1 MTIRNLDALFKPA
14 SIALVGASEE
24 PSSIGAVLAKNLLNG
39 GYQGRIML
47 VNPKHKKMHNTT
59 CYTDIAHL
67 PETPD
72 LAIIA
77 TPPATVPELVSSL
90 GSKGTKG
97 AVVITAGFAEAAAW
111 QGKELQQA
119 LLDAAKPHLLR
130 LIGPN
135 CLGIL
140 VPGVGINA
148 SFSHINASPGKLA
161 FVTQSG
167 AIVTAMLDWAEAQGI
182 GFSHIV
188 SLGDMCDV
196 DFGDMLDYL
205 ANDKNTRA
213 ILLYIEAVNSSRK
226 FMSAARAAARM
237 KPVIVVKGGRH
248 AEGARAAASHTG
260 ALAGSDTVYDAAFR
274 RSGMLRVYS
283 IEELFDAAETL
294 ATFQRPRGDKL
305 AILTNGGGLGVLAAD
320 ALIEQGGTLAELS
333 EGTTESLDKVL
344 PQTWSGGNPVD
355 IIGDAP
361 GSRYADALN
370 ILAKDENV
378 DAILVLN
385 CPTAVASG
393 TGAAMAV
400 IDTLANNTNLR
411 LLTSWVGNGTASESR
426 ALFAE
431 NRIPSY
437 PTPEQAVKAFMHVV
451 DYYAGLEILAQT
463 PPSIPEQFTVDY
475 ETVNT
480 AIEAVLKENRSW
492 LTEIESKQ
500 ILQAY
505 GIPLVMPQAVG
516 SPEEAAAISADF
528 GSSVALK
535 ILSPDITHKSNVGGV
550 ALDIIGPAAVK
561 AAAKEMMD
569 RVADA
574 LPDAHIQGIS
584 VQPMVKRPGAYELI
598 IGMVND
604 RQFGPV
610 IMFGHGGTA
619 VEVINDN
626 ALGLPPLNMHLAR
639 ELIARTRIYRLL
651 CGYRDKPAVNIDGI
665 ALTLIKVAQLIMDHP
680 AIMEL
685 DINPLLVDE
694 YGVIA
699 LDARIRVEKTNQPAA
714 ARLAIRP
721 YPKELEETIP
731 LGDGRTL
738 LLRPIVPEDEPALK
752 TAFAK
757 LTPKEVRLRFFIPM
771 KTLSHMMA
779 ARFTQLDYDRD
790 MALVLTEEGIP
801 GNTEIY
807 GVVRISADPDNEQA
821 EFAIFVRHE
830 MTGMGLSF
838 VLMRRI
844 IDYARNRGIKEIYG
858 DVLGENRIMLKLCQ
872 VLGFVSHRVPEEP
885 SITRVRLQLD
895 KSE

>member
-47 VNPKHKKMHNTT
+47 VNPKHIKIHNMT
-59 CYTDIAHL
+59 CYPDIVHL

-77 TPPATVPELVSSL
+77 TPPATVPELVRSL

-140 VPGVGINA
+140 LPGVGVNA
-148 SFSHINASPGKLA
+148 SFSHINASSGKLA

-196 DFGDMLDYL
+196 DFGDMLNYL
-205 ANDKNTRA
+205 ANDRNTRA
-213 ILLYIEAVNSSRK
+213 ILLYIEAVSSSRK

-237 KPVIVVKGGRH
+237 KPLIVVKGGRH

-260 ALAGSDTVYDAAFR
+260 ALAGSDAVYDAVFR

-283 IEELFDAAETL
+283 IEELFDAAEIL
-294 ATFQRPRGDKL
+294 ATFQRPNGDKL

-320 ALIEQGGTLAELS
+320 ALIEQGGKLAELS
-333 EGTTESLDKVL
+333 PKTTEDLDQVL
-344 PQTWSGGNPVD
+344 PQSWSGGNPVD
-355 IIGDAP
+355 IIGDAQ

-370 ILAKDENV
+370 ILAEDKNV
-378 DAILVLN
+378 DAVLVLN

-393 TGAAMAV
+393 TEAAKAV
-400 IDTLANNTNLR
+400 MDTMANNTKLR
-411 LLTSWVGNGTASESR
+411 LLTSWVGNGTASEAR
-426 ALFAE
+426 ALFAA

-463 PPSIPEQFTVDY
+463 PPSVPEQFAVDY
-475 ETVNT
+475 EAVNR
-480 AIEAVLKENRSW
+480 AIAAVLKESRSW
-492 LTEIESKQ
+492 LTETESKQ
-500 ILQAY
+500 VLQAY
-505 GIPLVMPQAVG
+505 GIPLVMPQNAG
-516 SPEEAAAISADF
+516 SPEEAAAISADL
-528 GSSVALK
+528 GTSVALK

-550 ALDIIGPAAVK
+550 ALDIVGPAAVQ

-569 RVADA
+569 RVAHA
-574 LPDAHIQGIS
+574 LPDARIQGIS

-604 RQFGPV
+604 RQFGPI

-626 ALGLPPLNMHLAR
+626 ALGLPPLNMHLAI

-651 CGYRDKPAVNIDGI
+651 RGYRDRPAVNIDGI

-680 AIMEL
+680 EIVEL

-694 YGVIA
+694 YGVMA
-699 LDARIRVEKTNQPAA
+699 LDARLRVEKTDKPAA

-752 TAFAK
+752 AAFAK
-757 LTPKEVRLRFFIPM
+757 LTSREVRLRFFISM
-771 KTLSHMMA
+771 NTLSHMMG
-779 ARFTQLDYDRD
+779 ARLTQLDYDRD
-790 MALVLTEEGIP
+790 MALILTEPGIP
-801 GNTEIY
+801 GKTEVY
-807 GVVRISADPDNEQA
+807 GVVRICADPDNEQA
-821 EFAIFVRHE
+821 EYAIVVRHD
-830 MTGMGLSF
+830 MTGMGLSI

-858 DVLGENRIMLKLCQ
+858 DVLSENRVMLKLCK
-872 VLGFVSHRVPEEP
+872 VFGFTSKRVPDDP
-885 SITRVRLQLD
+885 SIVRVTLKLD
-895 KSE
+895 